1 MKTKSI
7 KTKEEIL
14 KEIGEK
20 SISLRDIRF
29 GVAGSKGKNV
39 KEYSVI
45 KKDIAR
51 LKTELAVA
59 VK

>member
-59 VK
+59 AK